1 MKTKIILNK
10 KQSKISYFLTEIAF
24 FLQKKAEK
32 NFFSKAFL
40 PKSLLSVPIKLN
52 YFF

>member
-24 FLQKKAEK
+24 FFYKKRQKKLL
-32 NFFSKAFL
+32 F
-40 PKSLLSVPIKLN
+40 KSLPA
-52 YFF
+52 